1 MWMHWGMAPGAGV
14 AGLLFCVFLFVALAW
29 LVFHAFGGHHYE
41 SGDEAMAILR
51 SRYARGEMSKE
62 DFETAVATLRD
73 KK

>member
-1 MWMHWGMAPGAGV
+1 MGPL
-14 AGLLFCVFLFVALAW
+14 GLLFCVFLFAALAW
-29 LVFHAFGGHHYE
+29 LLFHTTGGRHYE